1 MAIALVKP
9 SKDISPA
16 RAAAFNILKQV
27 ETGAFSSVLLAAE
40 EPHLQPVDR
49 ALCHELVLGV
59 LRWQLRLDK
68 ILEHF
73 SKRAIE
79 SLDPPVRIALRLGL
93 YQLRYLTRIPASAA
107 VNESVSLVRAAR
119 LSSATAFVN
128 AVLRRAIREAEYD
141 PAAEVSDPLERIAIQ
156 TSHPVWL
163 IDRWASAFG
172 LEEAEAFATAN
183 NMLPPTAFRVVAHR
197 ANQSEVL
204 SKLKAAGGTLEASD
218 VVDGAWRVSGAASLL
233 RELSA
238 AGEIYLQDEASQ
250 FVAHELSVRPGERV
264 LDLCAAP
271 GGKTALLADLTADDA
286 FIVSADRSAT
296 RMETVAATIR
306 LHQLKSI
313 NPVLL
318 DAVDSLP
325 FAAGSFDKVL
335 VDAPCSGTGTLRRN
349 PEIRWRLAPVDI
361 FTLADQQEQILKRAV
376 AMVKPGGRMVY
387 STCSVE
393 REENEEVIS
402 DLLARDE
409 RFQLLKT
416 TRTWPQREGCDGFVI
431 HTLQRFH

>member
-1 MAIALVKP
+1 MVKP

-16 RAAAFNILKQV
+16 RASAFNILKQV

-59 LRWQLRLDK
+59 LRWEFRLDK
-68 ILEHF
+68 ILKHF
-73 SKRAIE
+73 SKRSIE

-119 LSSATAFVN
+119 LSSATALVN
-128 AVLRRAIREAEYD
+128 AVLRRAIREADYD

-172 LEEAEAFATAN
+172 VDEAESFASAN
-183 NMLPPTAFRVVAHR
+183 NVVPPTAFRVVANR
-197 ANQSEVL
+197 GSQSEVL
-204 SKLKAAGGTLEASD
+204 ARLNEAGAVLEPSE
-218 VVDGAWRVSGAASLL
+218 VVDGAWRVSNAASLL

-250 FVAHELSVRPGERV
+250 LVAHELEVKSGERV

-271 GGKTALLADLTADDA
+271 GGKTTLLADLSGDDA
-286 FIVSADRSAT
+286 FIVAGDRSAS
-296 RMETVAATIR
+296 RMETVAATMR
-306 LHQLKSI
+306 SHQLKSI
-313 NPVLL
+313 KPVLL

-361 FTLADQQEQILKRAV
+361 FTLADQQEQILKRALE
-376 AMVKPGGRMVY
+376 MVKPGGRLVY

-393 REENEEVIS
+393 REENEEVVAEV
-402 DLLARDE
+402 LARGD

-416 TRTWPQREGCDGFVI
+416 IRTWPQREGCDGFFVSI
-431 HTLQRFH
+431 FQCRQD